1 MATKQTRAPLRA
13 VKPSDSPPPA
23 PKPLTLEQAV
33 ETGDYLKILVAQR
46 REIAQAIPEEK
57 GPAKAALHRQLS
69 LIAKEIEAMEDKAK
83 QEAIENGNPVE
94 DETWDSEAI

>member
-1 MATKQTRAPLRA
+1 MASRSDRPNLRA
-13 VKPSDSPPPA
+13 VKPSETPPPK

-33 ETGDYLKILVAQR
+33 ETGDYLKILIAQR

-69 LIAKEIEAMEDKAK
+69 LVAKEIEAMEDKVK
-83 QEAIENGNPVE
+83 QEAIENGSPAE
-94 DETWDSEAI
+94 DEAWDSEAI

>member
-1 MATKQTRAPLRA
+1 MAARSPRAPLRA
-13 VKPSDSPPPA
+13 VNPTDKPTP

-33 ETGDYLKILVAQR
+33 ETGDYVKILIAQR

-69 LIAKEIEAMEDKAK
+69 IIAKEIEAMEDKAK
-83 QEAIENGNPVE
+83 QEAIENGDPLE
-94 DETWDSEAI
+94 DEAWDSEAI

>member
-1 MATKQTRAPLRA
+1 MAAKPRPLRSVSA
-13 VKPSDSPPPA
+13 SDAPPVP

-69 LIAKEIEAMEDKAK
+69 IIAKEIEAMEDKAK
-83 QEAIENGNPVE
+83 QEAIENGAPVE

>member
-1 MATKQTRAPLRA
+1 MAPRAARAPLRA
-13 VKPSDSPPPA
+13 VKATDAPPPP

-33 ETGDYLKILVAQR
+33 ETGDYLKILIAQR
-46 REIAQAIPEEK
+46 REIALAIPEEK

-83 QEAIENGNPVE
+83 QEDIENGAPAE
-94 DETWDSEAI
+94 DEAWDSEAI

>member
-1 MATKQTRAPLRA
+1 MAPKQRAALRA
-13 VKPSDSPPPA
+13 VKATDAPPPA

-33 ETGDYLKILVAQR
+33 ETGDYLQILVAQR

-69 LIAKEIEAMEDKAK
+69 IIAKEIEAMEDKAK
-83 QEAIENGNPVE
+83 KEAIEHGDPTE
-94 DETWDSEAI
+94 DESWDSEAI

>member
-1 MATKQTRAPLRA
+1 MAAAKSRPLRA
-13 VKPSDSPPPA
+13 VKASDAPPPA

-69 LIAKEIEAMEDKAK
+69 IIAKEIEAMEDKAK
-83 QEAIENGNPVE
+83 QEAIENGDPVE
-94 DETWDSEAI
+94 DEAWDSEDI

>member
-1 MATKQTRAPLRA
+1 MAARSTRAPLRA
-13 VKPSDSPPPA
+13 VKPTDAPPA
-23 PKPLTLEQAV
+23 PPKPLTLEQAV

-69 LIAKEIEAMEDKAK
+69 IIAKEIEAMEDKAK
-83 QEAIENGNPVE
+83 QEAIENGSPVE
-94 DETWDSEAI
+94 DEAWDSEAI

>member
-1 MATKQTRAPLRA
+1 MAAAKSRPLHA
-13 VKPSDSPPPA
+13 VKASDAPPQPS
-23 PKPLTLEQAV
+23 KPLTLEQAV

-69 LIAKEIEAMEDKAK
+69 IIAKEIEAMEDKAK
-83 QEAIENGNPVE
+83 QEAIENGDPVE
-94 DETWDSEAI
+94 DEAWDSEAI

>member
-1 MATKQTRAPLRA
+1 MAERVLRA
-13 VKPSDSPPPA
+13 VKATDKPPT

-69 LIAKEIEAMEDKAK
+69 IIAKEIEAMEDKAK
-83 QEAIENGNPVE
+83 QEAIENGDPVE
-94 DETWDSEAI
+94 DEAWDSEAI

>member
-1 MATKQTRAPLRA
+1 MATKSRPLRA
-13 VKPSDSPPPA
+13 VGASEAISE
-23 PKPLTLEQAV
+23 PKTPLTLEQAV

-69 LIAKEIEAMEDKAK
+69 IIAKEIEAMEEKGK
-83 QEAIENGNPVE
+83 QEAIENGDPVE
-94 DETWDSEAI
+94 DEAWDSEAI